1 MGPELIHSEKGMRRM
16 SGEMVVID
24 RHLYLTEDKTRVVE
38 EGDPASRWLW
48 ASPGQEMSR
57 EEAERLGAVKRARA
71 PEPEPEPEVD
81 VVESKAQS
89 KPEDKAMRP
98 PENKATSE
106 SRKVREW
113 AAAEGLDVPARGRIP
128 ADVLDAYRAA
138 HEG

>member
-1 MGPELIHSEKGMRRM
+1 M

-24 RHLYLTEDKTRVVE
+24 RHLYLTEDKSRVVE

-57 EEAERLGAVKRARA
+57 EEAERLGAVKSGPEPAVEPDPA
-71 PEPEPEPEVD
+71 PEA
-81 VVESKAQS
+81 KALP
-89 KPEDKAMRP
+89 KPEDKAVRNVD
-98 PENKATSE
+98 NKSATE

-113 AAAEGLDVPARGRIP
+113 AASEGRDVPARGRIP

-138 HEG
+138 HGD